1 MYSTRRST
9 PSRAAD
15 EGSAVVEFVLVG
27 ALLTLLAAGL
37 FQLALTLHV
46 RNIMLSSA
54 SEGAHVGALADLD
67 PADGASR
74 ASQLATSALGGL
86 PVAVESRSIDAGESD
101 VVEVTLSAP
110 VPVLGLW
117 GAWSMTVTAH
127 AIEEDAG
134 G

>member
-1 MYSTRRST
+1 MFSTRRST

-27 ALLTLLAAGL
+27 ALLTVLAAGL

-54 SEGAHVGALADLD
+54 SEGAHVGALADLG
-67 PADGASR
+67 PADGATR
-74 ASQLATSALGGL
+74 ASQLAAAALGGL
-86 PVAVESRSIDAGESD
+86 PVSAEARSIDTGESD

-110 VPVLGLW
+110 VPVLGIW
-117 GAWSMTVTAH
+117 GAGSMRVTAH

-134 G
+134 A